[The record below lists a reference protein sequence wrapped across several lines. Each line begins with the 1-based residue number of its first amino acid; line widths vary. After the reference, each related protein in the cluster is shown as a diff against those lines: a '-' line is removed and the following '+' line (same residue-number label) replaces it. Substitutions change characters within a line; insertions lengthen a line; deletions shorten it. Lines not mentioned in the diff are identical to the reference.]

1 MVTFDAAT
9 GRSDQRKP
17 VKIYEFEHLGIVL
30 NGSDGSVSSRS
41 GDVIELRPQSRE
53 VLHLLANAPN
63 RIVSKEEFTDV
74 VWRGRMVSEDSLVQ
88 CIAEI
93 RSAIG
98 DGDRK
103 IIQTVP
109 RKGYRF
115 VPPQNAIPKHASPRS
130 KRTILLAMLLA
141 LLAGVASL
149 VFVGSA
155 REGHPPVV
163 AVLPLDDLS
172 TQAHQG
178 YLNDALSEGIIT
190 ELARFPQFGVVA
202 RNSSFQFRDAPQD
215 VRKIGDVL
223 GAGYVVEGSQQ
234 FDGERVKVTVQLVD
248 TRSGVH
254 LFADTYER
262 DLHDLFVVQNEIVAQ
277 VASVVGQAVLSDLPE
292 RTAARDVDSRLRGLQ
307 ARNIMTQL
315 NRENWEKAIAL
326 EETSI
331 REEPD
336 YAWGYIGKSLMLV
349 PAAILGWME
358 PRDEILEQSVALART
373 ALRLDP
379 ENYMSHYA
387 LARVLSRQGAHA
399 ESILHFE
406 RAAKLNPSDSIVWIG
421 MSVPLLYLGRSA
433 DALEALQRAKDV
445 DPLHGDWLRWQL
457 GLTYW
462 QLNECE
468 QGLEEMQAMASPPS
482 ASGKAKAALLVC
494 LDRIPEAEEVM
505 ADYLQTR
512 NGFTIAIEDA
522 STPRDWMPEG
532 TRERWLDAMRRAGM
546 PED

>member
-1 MVTFDAAT
+1 MSFDAAW
-9 GRSDQRKP
+9 GRTDQRKP
-17 VKIYEFEHLGIVL
+17 VKIYEFEESGVSL

-41 GDVIELRPQSRE
+41 GDTIELRPQSRE
-53 VLHLLANAPN
+53 VLRLLAEAPN
-63 RIVSKEEFTDV
+63 RIVSKEEFTEV
-74 VWRGRMVSEDSLVQ
+74 VWGGRMVSEDSLVQ

-115 VPPQNAIPKHASPRS
+115 VPPAKAIAKKGAT
-130 KRTILLAMLLA
+130 RTKPAILVAVALAVLVGLA
-141 LLAGVASL
+141 YQFFLGETSDD
-149 VFVGSA
+149 
-155 REGHPPVV
+155 HPPVV

-172 TQAHQG
+172 TQKHQG

-202 RNSSFQFRDAPQD
+202 RNSSFQFRDDPQD
-215 VRKIGDVL
+215 VREIGAVL
-223 GAGYVVEGSQQ
+223 GAGYLVEGSQQ
-234 FDGERVKVTVQLVD
+234 FDGENVKVTVQLVD
-248 TRSGVH
+248 TETGVH

-277 VASVVGQAVLSDLPE
+277 VASVVGQAVLSDMPE
-292 RTAARDVDSRLRGLQ
+292 RKPARDVDSRLRGLQ

-336 YAWGYIGKSLMLV
+336 SAWGYIGKSLMLV

-358 PRDEILEQSVALART
+358 PRDEVLEQSIELART

-387 LARVLSRQGAHA
+387 LARVLSRQGVHA

-421 MSVPLLYLGRSA
+421 MSVPLLYSGRSEE
-433 DALEALQRAKDV
+433 ALEALQRAKEV

-457 GLTYW
+457 GLAYW
-462 QLNECE
+462 QINEC
-468 QGLEEMQAMASPPS
+468 QRGLEEMQSMASPPS
-482 ASGKAKAALLVC
+482 PSGKAKAALLVC
-494 LDRIPEAEEVM
+494 LDRIDEAEGVM
-505 ADYLQTR
+505 SKYLESR
-512 NGFTIAIEDA
+512 PDFSIEIEEA
-522 STPRDWMPEG
+522 SVPEDWQPDG
-532 TRERWLDAMRRAGM
+532 TRERWLHAMLRAGM
-546 PED
+546 P

>member
-1 MVTFDAAT
+1 M
-9 GRSDQRKP
+9 
-17 VKIYEFEHLGIVL
+17 KIYEFEDSGIVL

-41 GDVIELRPQSRE
+41 GDAVELRPQSRE
-53 VLHLLANAPN
+53 VLQLLANAPN
-63 RIVSKEEFTDV
+63 RIVSKEEFTEA
-74 VWRGRMVSEDSLVQ
+74 VWGGRMVSEDSLVQ

-115 VPPQNAIPKHASPRS
+115 VPPANSMAKRSAARTKPALVIAASL
-130 KRTILLAMLLA
+130 T
-141 LLAGVASL
+141 LLAGLTYQFFLRNAVDI
-149 VFVGSA
+149 
-155 REGHPPVV
+155 HPPVV

-172 TQAHQG
+172 SQPHQG
-178 YLNDALSEGIIT
+178 YLSDALSEGIIT

-202 RNSSFQFRDAPQD
+202 RNSSFQFRDDPED
-215 VRKIGDVL
+215 VREIGDVL
-223 GAGYVVEGSQQ
+223 GAGYLVEGSQQ
-234 FDGERVKVTVQLVD
+234 FDGESVRVTVQLVD
-248 TRSGVH
+248 TETGVH

-262 DLHDLFVVQNEIVAQ
+262 DLHDLFVVQNEIVTQ
-277 VASVVGQAVLSDLPE
+277 VASVVGQAVLSDMPE
-292 RTAARDVDSRLRGLQ
+292 RVAARDVDSRLRGLQ
-307 ARNIMTQL
+307 ARSIMTQL

-336 YAWGYIGKSLMLV
+336 SAWGYIGKSLMLV

-358 PRDEILEQSVALART
+358 PREEVLEQSIKLART

-387 LARVLSRQGAHA
+387 LARVLSRQGVHA

-421 MSVPLLYLGRSA
+421 MSVPLLYSGRSE
-433 DALEALQRAKDV
+433 DALAALRRAKEV

-457 GLTYW
+457 GLAYW
-462 QLNECE
+462 QINECE
-468 QGLEEMQAMASPPS
+468 RGLEEMQSMASPPS
-482 ASGKAKAALLVC
+482 ASGKAKVALLVC
-494 LDRIPEAEEVM
+494 LDRIEDAEEVM
-505 ADYLQTR
+505 SAYLEAR
-512 NGFTIAIEDA
+512 PGFSIAIEAA
-522 STPRDWMPEG
+522 SVPKDWQPDG
-532 TRERWLDAMRRAGM
+532 TRERWLDAMLRAGM
-546 PED
+546 PET

>member
-1 MVTFDAAT
+1 MVAFDAT
-9 GRSDQRKP
+9 LGRTDQRKP
-17 VKIYEFEHLGIVL
+17 VKIYEFKDLGIIL
-30 NGSDGSVSSRS
+30 NGSDGSLSSLS
-41 GDVIELRPQSRE
+41 GDPIEIRPQSRE
-53 VLHLLANAPN
+53 VLQLLANAAD
-63 RIVSKEEFTDV
+63 RSVSKEEVTDV
-74 VWRGRMVSEDSLVQ
+74 VWNGRMVSEDSLVQ

-115 VPPQNAIPKHASPRS
+115 VPPANTTPKPRAA
-130 KRTILLAMLLA
+130 RTKSAILLTASLC
-141 LLAGVASL
+141 LLAGLAYQFLLSD
-149 VFVGSA
+149 A
-155 REGHPPVV
+155 AEDHPPVV

-172 TQAHQG
+172 SQLHQG
-178 YLNDALSEGIIT
+178 YLSDALSEGIIT
-190 ELARFPQFGVVA
+190 ELARFPQFSVVA
-202 RNSSFQFRDAPQD
+202 RNSSFQFRDDPED
-215 VRKIGDVL
+215 VREIGNVL

-234 FDGERVKVTVQLVD
+234 FDGQSIKVTVQLVD
-248 TRSGVH
+248 TENGVH

-262 DLHDLFVVQNEIVAQ
+262 DLDDLFVVQNQIVSQ
-277 VASVVGQAVLSDLPE
+277 VASVVGQAVLSDMPE
-292 RTAARDVDSRLRGLQ
+292 RVQARDVDSRLRGLQ
-307 ARNIMTQL
+307 ARSIMTQL

-336 YAWGYIGKSLMLV
+336 SAWGYIGKSLMLV

-358 PRDEILEQSVALART
+358 PRDEILEHSVGLART

-387 LARVLSRQGAHA
+387 LARVLSRRGEHA

-421 MSVPLLYLGRSA
+421 MSVPFLYSGRSK
-433 DALEALQRAKDV
+433 DALKALHRAKEV

-457 GLTYW
+457 GLAYW
-462 QLNECE
+462 QIDECE
-468 QGLEEMQAMASPPS
+468 RGLEEMQSMASPPS
-482 ASGKAKAALLVC
+482 ASAKAKVALLVC
-494 LDRIPEAEEVM
+494 LGRISDAKEAM
-505 ADYLQTR
+505 AAYLKVRQ
-512 NGFTIAIEDA
+512 GFTIEIEEA
-522 STPRDWMPEG
+522 STPKDWAPEG
-532 TRERWLDAMRRAGM
+532 TQRRWLDAMLQAGM
-546 PED
+546 PET